1 MQVPGSRST
10 NVLAIGLHCMKGR
23 TMGGIANI
31 ARVVMAKNAHLLGQ
45 PSVNR
50 TSVTAKDTLLNV
62 VASMETESPDAP

>member
-10 NVLAIGLHCMKGR
+10 NVLAIGLHCMNGR
-23 TMGGIANI
+23 TMVGIAKV

-50 TSVTAKDTLLNV
+50 TRVTAKETLLNV
-62 VASMETESPDAP
+62 VANMDTESPDAP